1 MNFKTRPVNREEFF
15 KIIETLTTG
24 YTTSDGRKVRPNIPV
39 AFAITL
45 EGNLGIRISD
55 IVELTLSDI
64 KFEGGRY
71 HLDIYEKKTDKH
83 RIFTVPQ
90 STYIYIQN
98 YALNNAIKPTQR
110 LVPLSTRAVQAALKM
125 CCEYLGLKDISTH
138 SFRKFMAI
146 SIYNQNKDIELVR
159 SILQHASYSSTR
171 AYISCEP
178 KVIEDALNQHIAL
191 PNIPLSQA

>member
-24 YTTSDGRKVRPNIPV
+24 YTTADGRKVRPNIPV

-83 RIFTVPQ
+83 TLHPCLLHTVP
-90 STYIYIQN
+90 SRIHCSSIHS
-98 YALNNAIKPTQR
+98 LE
-110 LVPLSTRAVQAALKM
+110 LKS
-125 CCEYLGLKDISTH
+125 L
-138 SFRKFMAI
+138 F
-146 SIYNQNKDIELVR
+146 
-159 SILQHASYSSTR
+159 SYF
-171 AYISCEP
+171 
-178 KVIEDALNQHIAL
+178 
-191 PNIPLSQA
+191 SQ